1 MKKFILPF
9 SFLLLTLFVARISF
23 AQVRGN
29 GVVEE
34 QTRLTGRF
42 QSIVSVSS
50 VDIVV
55 RQGDAFTVKVV
66 ADGNLIPY
74 IKTEV
79 KNNTLYVSVTKNIW
93 KAREMEVQVTLKE
106 LHKVVLSGSGDF
118 SCERPFKTSGI
129 EFVVSGSG
137 DVEAALDTPA
147 VQVKMSGSGD
157 VELQGI
163 RGKLVA
169 DITGSGD
176 LEASKLQLEECTLK
190 VTGSGDGVL
199 KGRTA
204 QLTVLSVGSGD
215 VDASGLTAVVVKIK
229 ANGSGDILVH
239 PAERLEGT
247 LAGSGDLRYSGSPAF
262 VKVAAT
268 GSGNVYHR

>member
-1 MKKFILPF
+1 MKKILIRIP
-9 SFLLLTLFVARISF
+9 FLLFALLVSTVSF

-29 GVVEE
+29 GIVKE
-34 QTRLTGRF
+34 QTRSLSRF
-42 QSIVSVSS
+42 QAIVSVSS
-50 VDIVV
+50 VDVVV

-66 ADGNLIPY
+66 ADGNLVPY

-93 KAREMEVQVTLKE
+93 KAKKMEVQVTLKD

-118 SCERPFKTSGI
+118 SCEKPFKTSGI

-137 DVEAALDTPA
+137 DVEAALDCPA
-147 VQVKMSGSGD
+147 VQVKISGSGD
-157 VELQGI
+157 VELHGI

-176 LEASKLQLEECTLK
+176 LEASQLQLESCTLK
-190 VTGSGDGVL
+190 VTGSGDVEL

-204 QLTVLSVGSGD
+204 LLTVLSAGSGD
-215 VDASGLTAVVVKIK
+215 VDASGLTAVAVKVK
-229 ANGSGDILVH
+229 ANGSGDMFVH
-239 PAERLEGT
+239 AVERLEGT
-247 LAGSGDLRYSGSPAF
+247 LAGSGDLRYAGHPAF

-268 GSGNVYHR
+268 GSGSVYSR